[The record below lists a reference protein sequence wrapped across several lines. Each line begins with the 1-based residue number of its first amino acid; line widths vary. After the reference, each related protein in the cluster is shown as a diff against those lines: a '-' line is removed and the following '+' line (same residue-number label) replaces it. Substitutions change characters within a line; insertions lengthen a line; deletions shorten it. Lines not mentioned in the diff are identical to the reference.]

1 VSKIRFS
8 PYYEII
14 DKVKVTELWNK
25 GYRGLLFTSIDLDTK
40 NIEAIEQIGFKWKNL
55 PDYCSSVI
63 ARFTFENQLINLV
76 KQTKKKFS
84 LEKKVVLVIGSDGN
98 IGSKMCELAKKHKCM
113 VLKYDI
119 KEHTSLD
126 LILPLAEIIILCVP
140 LDMNTKNYFSKK
152 QLENMTKKP
161 IILNPSGRIDLIDL
175 NLMAEMIAKKFVSG
189 YACDEMTNHWI
200 KESDRCYFTNHI
212 ATREP
217 ETQNKKM
224 FAILKAYNKL
234 EKELN
239 KNK

>member
-1 VSKIRFS
+1 MSKIRFS
-8 PYYEII
+8 PYYEVINKPKAI
-14 DKVKVTELWNK
+14 ELWNK
-25 GYRGLLFTSIDLDTK
+25 GYRGLLFTSMGFDTK
-40 NIEAIEQIGFKWKNL
+40 DIEAIEQVGFKWKNL
-55 PDYCSSVI
+55 PDYCSSAV
-63 ARFTFENQLINLV
+63 ARFTFENQLTNLL

-84 LEKKVVLVIGSDGN
+84 LEKKVVLVIGSEGN
-98 IGSKMCELAKKHKCM
+98 IGSKTCELAKKHKCM

-119 KEHTSLD
+119 KEHTMLD
-126 LILPLAEIIILCVP
+126 LMLPLAEIIILCIP
-140 LDMNTKNYFSKK
+140 LDMNTKNYFSRK
-152 QLENMTKKP
+152 QLENMPKKP

-175 NLMAEMIAKKFVSG
+175 NLMAEMISKKFVNG
-189 YACDEMTNHWI
+189 YACDEMTEHWI

-217 ETQNKKM
+217 KIQNKKM